1 MDHDAAMPEALAA
14 RTVQQLPDPA
24 PSPDFVCGA
33 RELAEALTRMAD
45 EDAVSLPLLGAE
57 DCQAL
62 VEAAR
67 PLPFRRARP
76 IIGEGADA
84 VYQDFELNYDLP
96 SGGPF
101 HAVARGLERLL
112 AEALHLAPR
121 PLLAAPPPLNDLI
134 VQRYAAGSRGITPH
148 RDHIRYE
155 DLVIIVPLSGSARFY
170 LCAARDGR
178 SAREI
183 PAPVG
188 SAVIMR
194 APGFAGSR
202 ARPFHYVTEIAA
214 ERLSFGLRHDVRDA
228 PPPA

>member
-1 MDHDAAMPEALAA
+1 MN
-14 RTVQQLPDPA
+14 PA
-24 PSPDFVCGA
+24 PRPNFVCGA
-33 RELAEALTRMAD
+33 RDLAEALTRMAD

-57 DCQAL
+57 DCRAL
-62 VEAAR
+62 VEATQS
-67 PLPFRRARP
+67 LPFRRARP
-76 IIGEGADA
+76 VIGEGTEA
-84 VYQDFELNYDLP
+84 VHQDFELNYDLP
-96 SGGPF
+96 PGSAF
-101 HAVARGLERLL
+101 HGVAQELERLL
-112 AEALHLAPR
+112 AEALRLAPR

-170 LCAARDGR
+170 LCAARDG
-178 SAREI
+178 SNAREI

-202 ARPFHYVTEIAA
+202 ARPFHFVTEIAA

-228 PPPA
+228 PKPA